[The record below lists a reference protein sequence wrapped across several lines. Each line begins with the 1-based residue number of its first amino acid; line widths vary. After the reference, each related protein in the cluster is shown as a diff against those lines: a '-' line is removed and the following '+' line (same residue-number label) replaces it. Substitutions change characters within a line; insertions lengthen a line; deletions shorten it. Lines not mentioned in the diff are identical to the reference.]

1 MKRILVIGAAVPLL
15 LSITSC
21 DLLRTLAGRPTSKDI
36 EAKRAMIEKERQLK
50 EQRQRDSAARV
61 AAQLEAAAA
70 AAAAEA
76 AADAPE
82 QKTATQVNGNFR
94 IILGTFADK
103 SNATRLSS
111 QAVAAGYDAVILQS
125 STGRSTVAVRAGA
138 TEKEAQELKEKLKKE
153 PFCPAGVW
161 IQARK

>member
-70 AAAAEA
+70 AAAAA